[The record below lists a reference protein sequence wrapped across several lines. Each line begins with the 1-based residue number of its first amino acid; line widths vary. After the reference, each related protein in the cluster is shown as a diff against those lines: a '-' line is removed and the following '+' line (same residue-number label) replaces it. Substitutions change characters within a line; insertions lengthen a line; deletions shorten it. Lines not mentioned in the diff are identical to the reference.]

1 MLASVLQSK
10 KKSNLCTGFNFI
22 TCSENGLNQFYWL
35 RVIIYLNT
43 YETMYMYV
51 CKYIVYAFEP
61 TMVLI
66 ITKHVKDNN
75 VSNIL
80 LLFSYK
86 IILYAF
92 TYIHTNIFKQ
102 PASFVTTGCKYLLVL
117 LVFLQFSSTAETL
130 QQCGSSTMYTCIIK

>member
-1 MLASVLQSK
+1 MDMLASVLQSK

-22 TCSENGLNQFYWL
+22 TCSENGLNQFY
-35 RVIIYLNT
+35 LNT

-66 ITKHVKDNN
+66 ITKHVKKDNN

-102 PASFVTTGCKYLLVL
+102 PASFVTTGCKYILVL

-130 QQCGSSTMYTCIIK
+130 QQCGSSTIYTCIIK